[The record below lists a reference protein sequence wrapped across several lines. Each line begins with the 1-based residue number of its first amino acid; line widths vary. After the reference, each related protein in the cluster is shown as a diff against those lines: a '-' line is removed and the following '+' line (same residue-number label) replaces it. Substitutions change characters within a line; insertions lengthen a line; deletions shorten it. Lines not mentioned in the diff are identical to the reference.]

1 MHAKKLISACTNSA
15 SGTHRA
21 LVGARSKCHLHIEQ
35 PAGLAQ
41 HADTPSAQVQILRA
55 SRSMRACCGLHAG
68 VSACCAKSRTQ
79 AKRHLRSR
87 DAPIAR
93 ASQMRHAS
101 EARPVRTRCRR
112 VSIAASA
119 RGRYWRARLSLPR
132 QRPPPQQA
140 RMLSEACTRCCD
152 QLRYSA
158 TSCPVLPAAL
168 P

>member
-101 EARPVRTRCRR
+101 EARPVRTGCWR

-158 TSCPVLPAAL
+158 NSCPVLPAAL